1 MTSLQTADEKKR
13 LLEIKLEEILTEKN
27 NKISELEQR
36 IIELEENQV
45 GEMEKERMNMF

>member
-36 IIELEENQV
+36 IIELQEHQV
-45 GEMEKERMNMF
+45 RDREREREFN